1 MVFPTFPTF
10 PLLLGPTPLQE
21 LPRFS
26 AWLDAGIAVWIKRD
40 DLTPY
45 ALGGNK
51 LRKLTYLVAD
61 ALDKGATDLVTTG
74 AAQSNHCRQTAA
86 AAARAG
92 LGCHLVLRGRP
103 EDRPGGNV
111 LLDHLFGATLYWAGA
126 EDTTAAMAALVAGL
140 EAAGRRPYAIPLGGS
155 TPLGAVGYAFAWLEL
170 AEQARAAGV
179 TFADVVFATSSGGTQ
194 AGLAVGA
201 AATGFTGRLHGISVD
216 RSAAVLETITGPLT
230 AATAAL
236 LGREKAHSV
245 VIHDA
250 YLGAGYGVMAAA
262 EREAILA
269 LARCEG
275 ILADPVYTGRAL
287 AGLIDLARRGELR
300 SPVLFWHTGGAPALF
315 AYERELLEGAFPSNV
330 PTLGP

>member
-1 MVFPTFPTF
+1 MSSPFPAFPTF
-10 PLLLGPTPLQE
+10 PLLLGPTPLHP
-21 LPRFS
+21 LLRFS
-26 AWLDAGIAVWIKRD
+26 AWLDAGIEVWIKRD
-40 DLTPY
+40 DLTPL

-51 LRKLTYLVAD
+51 LRKLSYLVAD
-61 ALDKGATDLVTTG
+61 ALARGATDLVTTG

-103 EDRPGGNV
+103 DDRPGGNV
-111 LLDHLFGATLYWAGA
+111 LLDRLLGATLYWAGA
-126 EDTTAAMAALVAGL
+126 QDTTTVMAAVAAEL
-140 EAAGRRPYAIPLGGS
+140 EAAGRRPYVIPLGGS

-179 TFADVVFATSSGGTQ
+179 AFAEVVFATSSGGTQ

-201 AATGFTGRLHGISVD
+201 AAGHFTGRLHGISVD
-216 RSAAVLETITGPLT
+216 RTAAVLETITGPLT

-236 LGREKAHSV
+236 LGRGEEAHPV

-250 YLGAGYGVMAAA
+250 YLGAGYGMMGAA

-269 LARCEG
+269 LARNEG
-275 ILADPVYTGRAL
+275 IFTDPVYTGRAL
-287 AGLIDLARRGELR
+287 AGLIDLARRGELG

-315 AYERELLEGAFPSNV
+315 AYERELLE
-330 PTLGP
+330 L